1 MSRDM
6 RLLAEKLIRA
16 ARYDIRTHVIAQ
28 IVSYD
33 QDTNLAV
40 CQPVNKAIRLTDPQN
55 TTYVQLPVISD
66 VPVIQYGSGKLWCTV
81 GPQVDTY
88 GLLHICDRIIDDWL
102 QLGGLVEPKGIRCHN
117 LSDAVFEPSL
127 LHLVDDGDNG
137 KLAVPVQT
145 DRISLRTRAGTTE
158 ISVLDDETIS
168 VNVNGGKATLSI
180 DSDGNVSLNTDGAIT
195 ATAGDTITLD
205 NGTETASIDGAD
217 VKAGTGSDY
226 VAMAK
231 KTQANFDL
239 INTII
244 SGWVVAPMDGGA
256 AFKSAWAAAWPGAVQ
271 QVASGNL
278 KAD

>member
-28 IVSYD
+28 IVSYN

-40 CQPVNKAIRLTDPQN
+40 CQPVNKAIRLTDPKN
-55 TTYVQLPVISD
+55 PTYVQLPVISD

-102 QLGGLVEPKGIRCHN
+102 QLGGIVESRGIRCHN

-158 ISVLDDETIS
+158 MSVIVAGNDGEEESILISNTNSSIAIDKDGKLDVTITD
-168 VNVNGGKATLSI
+168 KATLSI
-180 DSDGNVSLNTDGAIT
+180 DKDGNISLENAGTLEASTDGDVTIT
-195 ATAGDTITLD
+195 SGGAVTLD
-205 NGTETASIDGAD
+205 NGSGTIEIGSSGTIDL
-217 VKAGTGSDY
+217 
-226 VAMAK
+226 
-231 KTQANFDL
+231 N
-239 INTII
+239 
-244 SGWVVAPMDGGA
+244 
-256 AFKSAWAAAWPGAVQ
+256 
-271 QVASGNL
+271 GNL
-278 KAD
+278 TVDP